1 MSLITKSGAGVWR
14 PACLA
19 LFRFFRARDVM
30 YRLSGGVSFGFLTGL
45 WPSSS
50 SSSYSWSS
58 PYDCCGR
65 SNLFAP
71 AWVGFRTTIMPS
83 PVSGGTT
90 PNQRPSRLSPLD
102 ELLSDSLDLLE
113 SCALRLDSTA
123 VPPRRVGAACGG
135 DGGVWA
141 CGRSVIRRVCK
152 IVQLLSRADAQYV
165 GRDMWLV
172 HVTELQHRDA
182 TRQSRPWLVAM
193 RT

>member
-135 DGGVWA
+135 VWWRVGVRAVGDQTRLQNCAIVIEGRRAIRGPGHVAGTCDGA
-141 CGRSVIRRVCK
+141 
-152 IVQLLSRADAQYV
+152 
-165 GRDMWLV
+165 
-172 HVTELQHRDA
+172 A
-182 TRQSRPWLVAM
+182 TS
-193 RT
+193 